1 MLVQPLCPWPV
12 LMSQTLEVPVV
23 SHFWTR
29 PCALSN
35 YLTSPCTGM
44 TSVASSRGTLSSSRW
59 WWLWSTL
66 VRRTDHQPT
75 NEIVGSCF
83 LEYITSHILF
93 LYLDTELLHW
103 KIYSWLTTIQWT
115 SPHKSNWSPPTQ
127 LFITIHSYIMLHMTS
142 HHWKASALAHNTK
155 SCFYTKGWAFHK
167 KASKCKYVQS
177 SIN

>member
-23 SHFWTR
+23 SHYWTR

-59 WWLWSTL
+59 WWLWSMP

-75 NEIVGSCF
+75 NETVGSCF

-93 LYLDTELLHW
+93 FIFRYRA
-103 KIYSWLTTIQWT
+103 TTLKDLQLVDHNTVNITTQKAT
-115 SPHKSNWSPPTQ
+115 DHHQHSFSPQ
-127 LFITIHSYIMLHMTS
+127 YIHSVLHMTS

-155 SCFYTKGWAFHK
+155 SCLCTKGHPNANMYSQ
-167 KASKCKYVQS
+167 A
-177 SIN
+177 